1 MESNARGVHP
11 MTGSF
16 LMDGKL
22 RRLGVI
28 GPKCVGKSSV
38 ILRFSEDIFE
48 EHYTPTIEDLFLVST
63 NVEGVAFN
71 CEVLDSAGQDEV
83 SKFGGQLTIGVHGY
97 LLIFSLRG
105 RETFDLIQHVNH
117 NLLVSLGGQAGQSVP
132 RVLVGNQSDAVNER
146 TVSREEAEALAHSLR
161 MPYVECSALS
171 GEGVTDAFHVLLKEV
186 ERLTAH
192 GAEPG
197 KGKKKCV
204 IS

>member
-1 MESNARGVHP
+1 

-38 ILRFSEDIFE
+38 ILRFSEDVFE

-63 NVEGVAFN
+63 NVDNVAFN

-97 LLIFSLRG
+97 LLVFSLRD
-105 RETFDLIQHVNH
+105 RETFDLMQHVNH
-117 NLLVSLGGQAGQSVP
+117 NLLVSLGGQSAQSVP
-132 RVLVGNQSDAVNER
+132 RVLVGNQADAESER
-146 TVSREEAEALAHSLR
+146 AVGKEDAEALAQSLR
-161 MPYVECSALS
+161 MPYVECSALT
-171 GEGVTDAFHVLLKEV
+171 GKGVTEAFHTLLKEV
-186 ERLTAH
+186 ERMTAH
-192 GAEPG
+192 GTEAG